1 MSSGS
6 RTLVGT
12 MTDGDRRLL
21 PPMAM
26 LASFEMAAR
35 HASISRAADSLSLT
49 QSAVSRQ
56 IAHLEEWLGVTLF
69 DRVGRRIVLNA
80 RGRAYLTEIAP
91 ALAQI
96 RRATAPLVHPAAG
109 QVIALATLPSFGMRW
124 LAPRLPRLTAR
135 HGEMVVNINARI
147 DIFDLEREGFDAA
160 IHVGNAD
167 WPGAEHD
174 FLFREQVVPVVAP
187 RLLDSLP
194 GGLRGPADL
203 MRLPLLLQSERRD
216 AWERWY
222 AHIGLDVVVPAAQAS
237 FPHFLMLAQA
247 VSAGAG
253 VALMPSFLIR
263 EELASGAL
271 VAPFDIAMGEAR
283 TYYLV
288 WPRARAA
295 NPAFGQ
301 FRQWILD
308 EAAIEA

>member
-1 MSSGS
+1 MNSDRSALAGAMS
-6 RTLVGT
+6 
-12 MTDGDRRLL
+12 DGDRRLL

-69 DRVGRRIVLNA
+69 DRVGRRIVLNT
-80 RGRAYLTEIAP
+80 RGAAYLSEIAP

-109 QVIALATLPSFGMRW
+109 QVISLATLPSFGMRW

-160 IHVGNAD
+160 IHVGLPD
-167 WPGAEHD
+167 WPGAKHD

-187 RLLDSLP
+187 RLLEGLA
-194 GGLRGPADL
+194 GGLAGPADFT
-203 MRLPLLLQSERRD
+203 RLPLLVQSERRD
-216 AWERWY
+216 AWERWF
-222 AHIGLDVVVPAAQAS
+222 AHIGLDVAVPPAQGS
-237 FPHFLMLAQA
+237 FSHFLMLAQA
-247 VSAGAG
+247 VSAGAV
-253 VALMPSFLIR
+253 VALLPTFLIR
-263 EELASGAL
+263 EELANGTL
-271 VAPFDIAMGEAR
+271 VVPFDMAIGEAR

-288 WPRARAA
+288 WPSARAA
-295 NPAFGQ
+295 NPAFSQ
-301 FRQWILD
+301 FRQWILE
-308 EAAIEA
+308 EAAAEA